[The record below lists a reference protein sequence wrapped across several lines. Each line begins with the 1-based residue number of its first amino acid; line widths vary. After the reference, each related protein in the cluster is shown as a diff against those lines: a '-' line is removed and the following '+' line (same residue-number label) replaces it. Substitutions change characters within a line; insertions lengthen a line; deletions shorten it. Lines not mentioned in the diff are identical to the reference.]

1 MTIRKRLFVSNLLMI
16 LVPVCIAAL
25 IAAGCVGAV
34 WYTVRFGSGLG
45 FDDSEDFYQVSA
57 GIAELTERALGAEP
71 GGQQSALDGVSTLL
85 DRNAVSLVVKRDG
98 ETIYSYGSSD
108 PADET
113 LVRAAALLGSDAR
126 LSDGSRSLY
135 THITQINGAEY
146 SILLFSSA
154 REVSYTSLKV
164 LLAVLVIVLL
174 FAVFAAVLL
183 TNRFLI
189 RFVFRRIEH
198 PLALLADGVH
208 QIRDGNLDFRI
219 KYAGKDEFAPIC
231 EDFNEMAGRL
241 RQSVEQTLR
250 EEESR
255 KELMAGISHDLR
267 SPLTSIKAYV
277 EGLLDGVAR
286 TPGMQKRYLETIR
299 EKAEDIDRMVSQIFL
314 FSKMEMEEYPV
325 HPEPIRLDEMVNG
338 LVQDDALRAAGLD
351 VTKQTV
357 PITVLAD
364 PALLRRVMQNIL
376 DNSIKYKNKPVCH
389 LHISMQAEDGSCTL
403 VLTDDGPGVPPDAC
417 GKLFNVFYRSDP
429 ARKNPAGG
437 SGLGLAIAAKAVSR
451 MGGTIRAENAPDGG
465 LSIII
470 TLPRGKENAA
480 HPDH

>member
-113 LVRAAALLGSDAR
+113 LVRAAALLGSDVR

-146 SILLFSSA
+146 SILLFSNA

-219 KYAGKDEFAPIC
+219 KYAGKDEFAPI
-231 EDFNEMAGRL
+231 R
-241 RQSVEQTLR
+241 
-250 EEESR
+250 
-255 KELMAGISHDLR
+255 
-267 SPLTSIKAYV
+267 
-277 EGLLDGVAR
+277 
-286 TPGMQKRYLETIR
+286 
-299 EKAEDIDRMVSQIFL
+299 
-314 FSKMEMEEYPV
+314 
-325 HPEPIRLDEMVNG
+325 
-338 LVQDDALRAAGLD
+338 
-351 VTKQTV
+351 
-357 PITVLAD
+357 
-364 PALLRRVMQNIL
+364 
-376 DNSIKYKNKPVCH
+376 
-389 LHISMQAEDGSCTL
+389 
-403 VLTDDGPGVPPDAC
+403 
-417 GKLFNVFYRSDP
+417 
-429 ARKNPAGG
+429 
-437 SGLGLAIAAKAVSR
+437 
-451 MGGTIRAENAPDGG
+451 
-465 LSIII
+465 
-470 TLPRGKENAA
+470 
-480 HPDH
+480 